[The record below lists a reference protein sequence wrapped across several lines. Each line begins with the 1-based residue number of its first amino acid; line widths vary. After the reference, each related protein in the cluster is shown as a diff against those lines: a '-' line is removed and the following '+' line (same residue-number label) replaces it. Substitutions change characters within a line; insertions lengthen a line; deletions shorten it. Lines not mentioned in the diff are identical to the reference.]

1 MISKIILED
10 IHCSGTKTRKKKKN
24 PTKKL
29 QADIIDEYTFKNQQ
43 NISKLSQT
51 IPKIANIIIKFYL
64 FKDHREDSTLAKQC
78 DTAH

>member
-1 MISKIILED
+1 MISKNHSRRHSLLWYQNQ
-10 IHCSGTKTRKKKKN
+10 KKKITL
-24 PTKKL
+24 PKKL

-51 IPKIANIIIKFYL
+51 IQKIANIIIKFYL
-64 FKDHREDSTLAKQC
+64 FKDYREDSTFAKQC